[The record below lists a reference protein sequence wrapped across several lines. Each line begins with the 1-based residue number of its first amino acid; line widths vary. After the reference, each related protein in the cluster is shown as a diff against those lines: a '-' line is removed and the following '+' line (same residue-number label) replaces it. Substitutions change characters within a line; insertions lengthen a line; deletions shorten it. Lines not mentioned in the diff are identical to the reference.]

1 MGLKL
6 LQCMVLVI
14 RWCFVKNKIR
24 NFGLSLIGFFL
35 FFLTV
40 AMTSTASVVVYSL
53 VNRNTNGNIVALI
66 FSVLG
71 TIIAGAILCWAIDIV
86 RRKIMVEKPTKKI
99 LEATEKIASG
109 DFSVKLE
116 HMHDYGKYDEYDLIF
131 DNINIMTAELSKNE
145 VLKTD
150 FIANVSHEI
159 KTPLAVI
166 QGYAKALQNE
176 KLDAKK
182 RQESLAGLEI
192 QTKKLSDL
200 ISNILKL
207 NKLENQKTV
216 PEMENIDLAEL
227 LRLCALSFENLF
239 EKKNIELEC
248 DIDEVKIVGS
258 ASLLEMVF
266 NNLISNAI
274 KFTDE
279 GGKIS
284 ISLKQEK
291 KNVIVKVKD
300 TGCGI
305 SQEVGSRIFDKFYQA
320 DTSHSSEGNGLG
332 LALVKKVIDVIGG
345 EISVE
350 SKVGE
355 GSSFIIKLKKEN
367 A

>member
-1 MGLKL
+1 M
-6 LQCMVLVI
+6 
-14 RWCFVKNKIR
+14 
-24 NFGLSLIGFFL
+24 
-35 FFLTV
+35 
-40 AMTSTASVVVYSL
+40 
-53 VNRNTNGNIVALI
+53 
-66 FSVLG
+66 
-71 TIIAGAILCWAIDIV
+71 
-86 RRKIMVEKPTKKI
+86 
-99 LEATEKIASG
+99 
-109 DFSVKLE
+109 
-116 HMHDYGKYDEYDLIF
+116 
-131 DNINIMTAELSKNE
+131 
-145 VLKTD
+145 
-150 FIANVSHEI
+150 
-159 KTPLAVI
+159 
-166 QGYAKALQNE
+166 
-176 KLDAKK
+176 DAKK

-216 PEMENIDLAEL
+216 PEMESIDLSEL

-239 EKKNIELEC
+239 EKKNIGLEC

-320 DTSHSSEGNGLG
+320 DTSHSAEGNGLG